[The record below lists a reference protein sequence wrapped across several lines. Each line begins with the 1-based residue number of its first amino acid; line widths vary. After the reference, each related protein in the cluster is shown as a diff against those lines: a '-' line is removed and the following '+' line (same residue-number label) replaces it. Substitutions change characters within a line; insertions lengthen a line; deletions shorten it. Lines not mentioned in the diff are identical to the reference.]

1 MRNGDGF
8 TMTDVA
14 GKNVL
19 VIDTATDS
27 VVTGVATITAS
38 GVNVLA
44 QRSIS
49 DHRRHAELL
58 TTQMG
63 EVLDESGVGRGD
75 LAAVVV
81 GCGPGPFTGLR
92 VGMATAAAFADALGL
107 PAYGVCSLDALAAQV
122 CHDRPDVTTVAVIS
136 DARRREV
143 YWARYES
150 GNRTAGPEVAAPA
163 SVTAAVTGVDVAA
176 GSPVHIEAVGLVVNA
191 EAPSVPT
198 VFGLA
203 TAAAAAVLSGSSPE
217 PIVPLYLRRPDAVE
231 RQRPA
236 KAALR

>member
-1 MRNGDGF
+1 
-8 TMTDVA
+8 MTDTA
-14 GKNVL
+14 ETNVL

-27 VVTGVATITAS
+27 VVTGVAAIADAAVT
-38 GVNVLA
+38 VLA
-44 QRSIS
+44 SRSIS

-58 TTQMG
+58 TTLIG
-63 EVLDESGVGRGD
+63 EVLDESGVGRSG

-122 CHDRPDVTTVAVIS
+122 RQDRPAAGTVAVIS

-143 YWARYES
+143 YWARYDNGE
-150 GNRTAGPEVAAPA
+150 RVAGPSVAAPA
-163 SVTAAVTGVDVAA
+163 AIGDEVAGAEVAA
-176 GSPVHIEAVGLVVNA
+176 GSPAHIEAVGLTVDA
-191 EAPSVPT
+191 QAPTVPT

-203 TAAAAAVLSGSSPE
+203 AAARPAIATGEVPE
-217 PIVPLYLRRPDAVE
+217 SLVPLYLRRPDAVE

-236 KAALR
+236 GAVSR

>member
-1 MRNGDGF
+1 
-8 TMTDVA
+8 MTDIA
-14 GKNVL
+14 TTNVL

-27 VVTGVATITAS
+27 VVTGAAAITGTA
-38 GVNVLA
+38 VTVLA
-44 QRSIS
+44 SRSVS

-58 TTQMG
+58 TTLMG
-63 EVLDESGVGRGD
+63 EVLDESGVGRNG
-75 LAAVVV
+75 LGAVVV

-122 CHDRPDVTTVAVIS
+122 RHDRPDAAAVAVIS

-143 YWARYES
+143 YWARYDNGE
-150 GNRTAGPEVAAPA
+150 RVAGPAVAAPA
-163 SVTAAVTGVDVAA
+163 AVIDEVAGAEVAA
-176 GSPVHIEAVGLVVNA
+176 GSPAHIEAVGLTVDA
-191 EAPSVPT
+191 EAPTVPT

-203 TAAAAAVLSGSSPE
+203 AAACPAITAGAVPE
-217 PIVPLYLRRPDAVE
+217 SLVPLYLRRPDAVE